1 MAYTKRASKGTK
13 LEYESSTGPSVYTVI
28 DGVKTFDYPRGS
40 ADRIDVTDHS
50 SPDNRKEYIPG
61 LIDPP
66 SFDVPIHWDDKT
78 TTGSATHRAIETAYK
93 AGTSMN
99 LRVTTVDSRTYTFT
113 ASVLNIVQNNSTTD
127 GYQNTVTFQPTGAET
142 VGDAA

>member
-13 LEYESSTGPSVYTVI
+13 LEYESAPSTFTVI
-28 DGVKTFDYPRGS
+28 DGVKSFDYPRGS
-40 ADRIDVTDHS
+40 ADRIEVTDHS
-50 SPDNRKEYIPG
+50 SAGNRKEYIPG

-78 TTGSATHRAIETAYK
+78 TGGSASHRAIETAYK
-93 AGTSMN
+93 AGTSMS
-99 LRVTTVDSRTYTFT
+99 LRITTVDSRTYAFS
-113 ASVLNIVQNNSTTD
+113 ASVLNIVQNNSTTE

-142 VGDAA
+142 VGDAS